1 MFGVGGTE
9 WIFIIIIAIVLI
21 FGAKKIPDLA
31 RGLGRATTEYHK
43 AREGA
48 RRELDKIKNIQ
59 NDNNTIASTNISRD
73 KLESIAGS
81 LGIDFIGKSDDELR
95 DSIQTAIS
103 KKSYSY

>member
-48 RRELDKIKNIQ
+48 RRELDKIKNTQ
-59 NDNNTIASTNISRD
+59 NDTIANTNISRD

-81 LGIDFIGKSDDELR
+81 LGIDYIGKSDDELR

-103 KKSYSY
+103 KKSYS

>member
-21 FGAKKIPDLA
+21 FGAKIIPDLA

-43 AREGA
+43 ARKGA

-59 NDNNTIASTNISRD
+59 DDNNAIANTNIGRD
-73 KLESIAGS
+73 KLESMAGS
-81 LGIDFIGKSDDELR
+81 LGIDCIGKSDDELR
-95 DSIQTAIS
+95 DSIQTAVS
-103 KKSYSY
+103 KKSYP

>member
-21 FGAKKIPDLA
+21 FGAKKIPDFA

-43 AREGA
+43 GREGA
-48 RRELDKIKNIQ
+48 RRELDKIKNIKY
-59 NDNNTIASTNISRD
+59 DSNTIANTDISRD

-81 LGIDFIGKSDDELR
+81 AWS
-95 DSIQTAIS
+95 
-103 KKSYSY
+103 

>member
-31 RGLGRATTEYHK
+31 RGLGRAITEYHK

-59 NDNNTIASTNISRD
+59 NDNNAIANTNIGRD
-73 KLESIAGS
+73 KLESIDGS
-81 LGIDFIGKSDDELR
+81 LGIDYIGKSDDELR
-95 DSIQTAIS
+95 DSIQTAVS
-103 KKSYSY
+103 KKSYP